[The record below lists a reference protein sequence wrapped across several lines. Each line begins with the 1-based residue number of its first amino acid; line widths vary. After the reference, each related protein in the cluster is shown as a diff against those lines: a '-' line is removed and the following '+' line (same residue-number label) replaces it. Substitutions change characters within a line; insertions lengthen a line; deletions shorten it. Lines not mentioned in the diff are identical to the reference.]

1 MDFQTIVDSVQT
13 MACIVS
19 VEKKP
24 NNSYGEIRLVTGNE
38 AYIASIEHPAPGT
51 AMLTD
56 KFVPN
61 TPYTNY
67 LTRDTNFEDFSYRS
81 AVNKKCLHSYAHP
94 DRMDVWFNMMF
105 IPLWPDDGDICY
117 CMYLMEIDFEP
128 DTSNMSV
135 ISSDV
140 SSAVIETCIKL
151 SGTTDFSTT
160 IKDVIKDI
168 RNLCDAEHCCILT
181 VNEGSITNFM

>member
-81 AVNKKCLHSYAHP
+81 AVNKKCLHSYVHP

-117 CMYLMEIDFEP
+117 CMYLMEIDLKP

-140 SSAVIETCIKL
+140 LISFLK
-151 SGTTDFSTT
+151 
-160 IKDVIKDI
+160 
-168 RNLCDAEHCCILT
+168 
-181 VNEGSITNFM
+181 